1 MPPRSP
7 LDYDVSVSADK
18 RRRTRRRGMTGAI
31 EDSRRACD
39 RPGCESVGQY
49 RAPKS
54 PELLDDYYWF
64 CLDHVREYNKSWNY
78 FANCSEDELER
89 HIRADSV
96 WGRPTW
102 RFGEQPRKPL
112 GMEPHA
118 EGQAWRRFGFD
129 DPLEVLGENA
139 TINPG
144 AAGRDR
150 PRPPRRMLPPTE
162 RRALET
168 LGATDVM
175 TKTEIRAIYKGL
187 VKDLH
192 PDMNAGRRDD
202 EDRLRE
208 VLWAWEQIKGSRS
221 FPE

>member
-18 RRRTRRRGMTGAI
+18 RRRMRRRGMSGVV
-31 EDSRRACD
+31 EDSPRVCD
-39 RPGCESVGQY
+39 HPGCEEAGKY
-49 RAPKS
+49 RAPKA
-54 PELLDDYYWF
+54 PDILDDYYWF
-64 CLDHVREYNKSWNY
+64 CLEHVREYNRSWNY
-78 FANCSEDELER
+78 FANCTEDELER

-102 RFGEQPRKPL
+102 KFGEQPKKPL

-118 EGQAWRRFGFD
+118 EGQAWRRFGFS
-129 DPLEVLGENA
+129 DPLDVLGENA

-144 AAGRDR
+144 SRGRETPR
-150 PRPPRRMLPPTE
+150 PRRRMLPPTE
-162 RRALET
+162 RRALEA
-168 LGATDVM
+168 LGAEEHM
-175 TKTEIRAIYKGL
+175 TKREIRAAYKAL

-192 PDMNAGRRDD
+192 PDMNGGSRED

-208 VLWAWEQIKGSRS
+208 VVWAWEQIKGSRS
-221 FPE
+221 FAD